1 MKGNAASRILPLPAM
16 PVKDYYKILEVKP
29 GASLA
34 EIKKSFRR
42 LALRHHP
49 DTNQGNK
56 FSEAWFR
63 ELQEAYNVLTDP
75 AKKDAY
81 HQERWLQQTMGKSM
95 ENTKPLTPQTIL
107 QEAQEMLRT
116 VSDLDH
122 FRMDHRALAN
132 NIADVLNDDKLGAL
146 AAFAEQAT
154 NRKIAEMLIK
164 AAAPLHYKYLS
175 PLFKRLKSLCAHDA
189 AMMEQIKLSER
200 NKRREFWWTRNQWW
214 VFLLATALLCCAIYW
229 LTARQTS

>member
-1 MKGNAASRILPLPAM
+1 MNGGAASRILPLPAM

-56 FSEAWFR
+56 YSEAWFR
-63 ELQEAYNVLTDP
+63 ELQEAYDVLTDP

-81 HQERWLQQTMGKSM
+81 HQERWLQQTMGRSM
-95 ENTKPLTPQTIL
+95 ENPKPLTPQTIL
-107 QEAQEMLRT
+107 LEAHEMLRT

-132 NIADVLNDDKLGAL
+132 NLADVLNDDKLAAL
-146 AAFAEQAT
+146 AAFAEPDT
-154 NRKIAEMLIK
+154 NRKIAEALMK
-164 AAAPLHYKYLS
+164 AAAPLHYKHLAV
-175 PLFKRLKSLCAHDA
+175 LFKRLKSLCANDA
-189 AMMEQIKLSER
+189 EMMGQIKLAEK
-200 NKRREFWWTRNQWW
+200 NRRRAFWWTRNQWW
-214 VFLLATALLCCAIYW
+214 VFLLATALLCGAIYW
-229 LTARQTS
+229 LTPR